1 MSNASHSPKISDLH
15 GPVFDAIPDMFVLY
29 DKDHTIL
36 DILHPKPELMS
47 DRPEAFIGKS
57 MTEERLKQVVGAN
70 YHQLEAVISTQK
82 PSRFVFRHKGY
93 RSGKILYYEV
103 YLSWLEAGYVLAD
116 HPHGTRKIR
125 RADGIRAPALFL
137 YRSIGKPRYSRVG
150 QKHGYRTVRLLE
162 QESGTVR
169 PYGRRDD
176 RRNGRTFHAEK
187 QGVSSAADRPRYAS
201 GGKRNSIRVSKNT
214 PCATGKSTPLSSPG
228 HCFLSGMKN

>member
-116 HPHGTRKIR
+116 I
-125 RADGIRAPALFL
+125 
-137 YRSIGKPRYSRVG
+137 
-150 QKHGYRTVRLLE
+150 RTVHEKSVALMESEHLHYFFTEVLE
-162 QESGTVR
+162 NLAIPVSVKSMDTERYVYWSKNSSAVR
-169 PYGRRDD
+169 P
-176 RRNGRTFHAEK
+176 
-187 QGVSSAADRPRYAS
+187 
-201 GGKRNSIRVSKNT
+201 KR
-214 PCATGKSTPLSSPG
+214 
-228 HCFLSGMKN
+228 

>member
-82 PSRFVFRHKGY
+82 PSRFVFRHKRY
-93 RSGKILYYEV
+93 RIGKIL
-103 YLSWLEAGYVLAD
+103 
-116 HPHGTRKIR
+116 
-125 RADGIRAPALFL
+125 
-137 YRSIGKPRYSRVG
+137 
-150 QKHGYRTVRLLE
+150 
-162 QESGTVR
+162 
-169 PYGRRDD
+169 
-176 RRNGRTFHAEK
+176 
-187 QGVSSAADRPRYAS
+187 
-201 GGKRNSIRVSKNT
+201 
-214 PCATGKSTPLSSPG
+214 
-228 HCFLSGMKN
+228 